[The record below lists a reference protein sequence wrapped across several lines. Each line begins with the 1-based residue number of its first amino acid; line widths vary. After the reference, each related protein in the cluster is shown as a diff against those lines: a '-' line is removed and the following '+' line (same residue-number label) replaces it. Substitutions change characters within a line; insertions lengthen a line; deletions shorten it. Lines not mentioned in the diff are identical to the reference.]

1 MANGL
6 IGKVTAGGGTHLI
19 ASTAYFTCAT
29 AKATAAKV
37 AAAADT
43 SLDNITLMT
52 GLTIYVKFTNH
63 NEVAS
68 PTLAL
73 YKSDGTTNLVA
84 AKPIMRYGTTTAY
97 QNAAGSWR
105 DGAVVAFT
113 YDGTN

>member
-29 AKATAAKV
+29 AGGTKAKI

-43 SLDNITLMT
+43 SLDSITLMT
-52 GLTIYVKFTNH
+52 GLTIYVKFTNA
-63 NEVAS
+63 NTVAS

-73 YKSDGTTNLVA
+73 YKSDGTTSLLA
-84 AKPIMRYGTTTAY
+84 AKNIMRYGTTAPGK
-97 QNAAGSWR
+97 NAQQSWR
-105 DGAVVAFT
+105 AGAVVAFT

>member
-29 AKATAAKV
+29 AAETVAKV

-43 SLDNITLMT
+43 GLDSITLIT
-52 GLTIYVKFTNH
+52 GLTIYVKFTNY
-63 NEVAS
+63 NTATN

-73 YKSDGTTNLVA
+73 YKSDGTTSLLA
-84 AKPIMRYGTTTAY
+84 AKSIKRYGTTATG
-97 QNAAGSWR
+97 NTSP
-105 DGAVVAFT
+105 T
-113 YDGTN
+113 S